1 MRIMIILC
9 DHLCW
14 IQIWQ
19 PMPERL
25 TVVFCCVSL
34 YSTVFLCTPLCFSV
48 FHCVR
53 VVFLCTP
60 LCFSVFHCV
69 RVVFLCIPLCS
80 RRVSLCSRRV
90 SLCSTVFLCVPLCLT
105 VLCGNVYPTFVTR
118 GRLSRLK
125 PCLCPISEL
134 CKIYVLFIVVLVIAS
149 RYYNFQNPLNE

>member
-19 PMPERL
+19 PTPERL
-25 TVVFCCVSL
+25 TIVFCCVSL
-34 YSTVFLCTPLCFSV
+34 YSTVFLCVPLCSRCVSLYSTVFLCVPLCSRCVSLYSTVFASCFSV
-48 FHCVR
+48 FHC
-53 VVFLCTP
+53 
-60 LCFSVFHCV
+60 
-69 RVVFLCIPLCS
+69 
-80 RRVSLCSRRV
+80 V